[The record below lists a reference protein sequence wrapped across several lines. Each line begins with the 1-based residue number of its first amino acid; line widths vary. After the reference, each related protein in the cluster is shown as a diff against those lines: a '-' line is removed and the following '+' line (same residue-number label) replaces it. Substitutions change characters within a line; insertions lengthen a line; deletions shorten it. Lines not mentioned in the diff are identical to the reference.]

1 MKFEMF
7 FLLQKK
13 KKSLRNCWRGC
24 LRANDEEDDDE
35 EEAKDV
41 QDAWF
46 KVEVNL
52 NCHLNKK
59 KFYEMHFSDERSS
72 SFGQIQN
79 KFWSKLIKSKSWK
92 HLNIQNVMY
101 F

>member
-35 EEAKDV
+35 EEAKGGSNDV
-41 QDAWF
+41 
-46 KVEVNL
+46 
-52 NCHLNKK
+52 
-59 KFYEMHFSDERSS
+59 
-72 SFGQIQN
+72 
-79 KFWSKLIKSKSWK
+79 
-92 HLNIQNVMY
+92 
-101 F
+101 